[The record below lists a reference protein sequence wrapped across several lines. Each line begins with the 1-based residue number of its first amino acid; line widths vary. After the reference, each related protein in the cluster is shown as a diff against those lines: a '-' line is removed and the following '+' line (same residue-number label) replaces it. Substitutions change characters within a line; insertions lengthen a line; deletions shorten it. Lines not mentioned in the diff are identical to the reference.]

1 MAKKTFR
8 FGFTPQEHRISVL
21 PSTIAGI
28 VGLALTMFHGAI
40 LWPQGQLKSS
50 ILLIFG
56 ILGVVDLS
64 LFDLWI
70 IPSNDCDQVFSRM
83 NAVFTSFGL
92 GIISYSVTPQP

>member
-8 FGFTPQEHRISVL
+8 FGFTPQEHGISVL

-28 VGLALTMFHGAI
+28 VVLALTMFNGAVF
-40 LWPQGQLKSS
+40 WPQGQLKSS

-56 ILGVVDLS
+56 ILGVVYLS

-70 IPSNDCDQVFSRM
+70 IPSTDYDQVFSWM
-83 NAVFTSFGL
+83 NAVFTAFGL
-92 GIISYSVTPQP
+92 GIISYSV